1 VLRVKGL
8 SVVVD
13 GVEVLHDVGLELNR
27 GELVAVMGPNGSG
40 KTTLAR
46 AIMGDPRVKVRGG
59 IGFKGKELKGPPEER
74 SRAGIFLCF
83 QNPPGIEGINT
94 GYFLETLGALDGVEE
109 LAKKL
114 GVKKLLSKDLN
125 VGFSGGEKKKM
136 EILQLFLKDPELV
149 ILDEI
154 DSGLDIDSLHIVG
167 ELIKSLKSSGKA
179 VLVITHY
186 TRVFKEVKP
195 DRVYVLVGGKI
206 VGSGG
211 PELLS
216 KLDGYGF
223 KEWK

>member
-1 VLRVKGL
+1 MKGL
-8 SVVVD
+8 SAIVD
-13 GVEVLHDVGLELNR
+13 GVEVLHDVSLELKR
-27 GELVAVMGPNGSG
+27 GELVAIMGPNGSG

-46 AIMGDPRVKVRGG
+46 AIMGDPRVKVRGR
-59 IGFKGKELKGPPEER
+59 IRFKGRELEGSPEKR

-94 GYFLETLGALDGVEE
+94 GYFLETLGALDGVEG

-136 EILQLFLKDPELV
+136 EMLQLFLKDPEL
-149 ILDEI
+149 IIFDEI
-154 DSGLDIDSLHIVG
+154 DSGLDIDSLHVVWG
-167 ELIKSLKSSGKA
+167 LIESLKSRGKA

-186 TRVFKEVKP
+186 TRVFREVKP
-195 DRVYVLVGGKI
+195 DRVYVLVGGRV

-216 KLDGYGF
+216 RLDDYGF